1 MHKCAT
7 MMNIGA
13 PYFVK
18 STDVCHVTER
28 RERPKQ
34 KIKRKPAP
42 LWMSSLRGELRNTT
56 GTWRSSTAVSCFPL
70 TFPAVSALLG
80 CEGRRVGC
88 GGGVFGCWWS
98 GIWPGNQRELPP
110 YKGFPVVKLI
120 VRDCNC
126 RADLFHY
133 HTCVTAELHK
143 SWLQPTRDE
152 KVDFIN
158 SQNDSSVRL
167 RPRRGS
173 LIWFPLWV

>member
-1 MHKCAT
+1 

-34 KIKRKPAP
+34 KIKRKEDIQRGAG
-42 LWMSSLRGELRNTT
+42 LRGELRNTT

-88 GGGVFGCWWS
+88 GGGVFLDVGGLVS
-98 GIWPGNQRELPP
+98 DQVINVNFLHT
-110 YKGFPVVKLI
+110 
-120 VRDCNC
+120 
-126 RADLFHY
+126 RAFL
-133 HTCVTAELHK
+133 L
-143 SWLQPTRDE
+143 
-152 KVDFIN
+152 
-158 SQNDSSVRL
+158 
-167 RPRRGS
+167 
-173 LIWFPLWV
+173 

>member
-34 KIKRKPAP
+34 KIKRKEDIQRGAG
-42 LWMSSLRGELRNTT
+42 LRGELRNTT

-88 GGGVFGCWWS
+88 GGGVFLDVGGLVSDQVINVNFLHTRAFLLWNWLL
-98 GIWPGNQRELPP
+98 GIATVELTSFIITHVWQQSFTKVDCNQQETRKSTLS
-110 YKGFPVVKLI
+110 I
-120 VRDCNC
+120 VRMTPV
-126 RADLFHY
+126 L
-133 HTCVTAELHK
+133 
-143 SWLQPTRDE
+143 
-152 KVDFIN
+152 
-158 SQNDSSVRL
+158 
-167 RPRRGS
+167 G
-173 LIWFPLWV
+173 